1 MGKYRREV
9 RQKKK
14 HDTIVTTTLPSNLFA
29 ICGVTT
35 RCMLRLALSLGICLS
50 DAEL

>member
-14 HDTIVTTTLPSNLFA
+14 
-29 ICGVTT
+29 T
-35 RCMLRLALSLGICLS
+35 RYDRHNNVAVELVRYLRRNNSLYVKAR
-50 DAEL
+50 AEFGDMSV